1 MLLPEA
7 AVILPW
13 RGRRRVAGLA
23 AELEDQNVIN
33 EGYLSSAEC
42 NALVVSACRA
52 LLQKVTRLVRSPA
65 GAADHMVTRFFFHRN
80 RRPLELANSTDSRS
94 RRLARVTFD
103 ISEGFKLLYQGPRTM
118 TGSALFKC
126 LHPHA
131 KVSH

>member
-1 MLLPEA
+1 MRIGSTSRFAQGTRVLLPEA

-52 LLQKVTRLVRSPA
+52 PLRKVTRLVRPPA
-65 GAADHMVTRFFFHRN
+65 GADDHMVTRFFFLYCESDCW
-80 RRPLELANSTDSRS
+80 PELTR
-94 RRLARVTFD
+94 
-103 ISEGFKLLYQGPRTM
+103 
-118 TGSALFKC
+118 
-126 LHPHA
+126 
-131 KVSH
+131 